1 MIVLGSGCILFEET
15 TRETLSLRAEAR
27 GVLGRWM
34 GMEFVAILRL
44 LWRRRLLVTA
54 AGLLALLIG
63 VSMAY
68 RLGLPPQSRSY
79 QVGVGSVTALVDTP
93 SSQVVDLGG
102 GAGSDVQTLSG
113 RASLLASLMTS
124 SPIKDE
130 IAARAGVAAD
140 AFVTIP
146 PANGGAATAEAT
158 GDSLGSISPND
169 RRASILKASIPQL
182 ESSQVPII
190 SVRTQA
196 PDAEAAARLAND
208 SIAVLQEHL
217 KSVAGTDK
225 VPAARRVVV
234 RQLGPARSITV
245 SRGAGKTMAIAV
257 TIIVFLLACALI
269 VGVSALARGWRNLAE
284 LERSSGDARPE
295 YAEPAPV
302 DALPADNRA
311 TDGRWRM
318 PRAGRGDAP
327 ETSGASRGSFTGTA
341 PRPADQ
347 GEAQDPARPSRVD
360 VVNF

>member
-1 MIVLGSGCILFEET
+1 
-15 TRETLSLRAEAR
+15 
-27 GVLGRWM
+27 M

-44 LWRRRLLVTA
+44 LWRQRLLVTA
-54 AGLLALLIG
+54 AGVLALLIG

-68 RLGLPPQSRSY
+68 RLGLTPQSRSY

-102 GAGSDVQTLSG
+102 GTGSDVQNLSG

-140 AFVTIP
+140 AFITVP
-146 PANGGAATAEAT
+146 LADGGAAAAGAS
-158 GDSLGSISPND
+158 GDSSGSISPND

-182 ESSQVPII
+182 ESTLPII

-225 VPAARRVVV
+225 VPTSRRVVV
-234 RQLGPARSITV
+234 RQLGPARSVTV
-245 SRGAGKTMAIAV
+245 TRGPGKTMAIAV
-257 TIIVFLLACALI
+257 TIVVFLLACALI
-269 VGVSALARGWRNLAE
+269 VGVSALARGWRSLAE
-284 LERSSGDARPE
+284 LERSSGDAGPE
-295 YAEPAPV
+295 YADPAELE
-302 DALPADNRA
+302 ALPADDRSA
-311 TDGRWRM
+311 GGRRWRL
-318 PRAGRGDAP
+318 PRGARGDAP
-327 ETSGASRGSFTGTA
+327 ETSAATRGVRTGPS
-341 PRPADQ
+341 PRPAPQD
-347 GEAQDPARPSRVD
+347 EAQDPARPSRVD